1 MDILCILLELI
12 LVLLG
17 IIFVTRI
24 MVKKEEKIEAY
35 NSYSLNYDF

>member
-12 LVLLG
+12 LVSLG

-24 MVKKEEKIEAY
+24 ITKKEDKIEAY
-35 NSYSLNYDF
+35 NSHSLNYDF